1 MAAVAKRLT
10 HRIVAPTLEGST
22 PFGRPTIMQAH
33 SQGVRQGTL
42 TPSSLVQIQLG
53 LPLYFNHLL

>member
-22 PFGRPTIMQAH
+22 PFGRPT
-33 SQGVRQGTL
+33 
-42 TPSSLVQIQLG
+42 
-53 LPLYFNHLL
+53 YFPGNKTHDRPIAKG